1 MSDYLTRL
9 TQIILYPGGDVR
21 PRSVNPFENSKL
33 LSQPVIETIGHER
46 SSLDESNALEKSEKN
61 PEMHT
66 LRSPLSRTNFFH
78 ESQKQNKTAH
88 SLNDR
93 SEPIGQKNL
102 RQSIF
107 RTEGQTIKPGDNE
120 ALFPAPKLTATDPHG
135 RFEQQS
141 INEPHK
147 KNAGIQSAHDS
158 RFNHNGSDP
167 ASNRPEK
174 NHPVKIPQFN
184 HAQMS
189 RQEHDE
195 QVTMASRKTGV
206 VSSSHRQEAASTST
220 STPAAASLRSH
231 IVADDARPNLIE
243 GDERITIPEKE
254 IPVEENQMASFHT
267 TTLHTAMRDTQE
279 PTPAHVENRNT
290 TEPLPDIKVSIGR
303 IEIRASAPP
312 DLQPIVQSHPRK
324 PAVSLQQYIA
334 RRNKDK

>member
-1 MSDYLTRL
+1 MRYFPYPLCADKRICEWLLSCPIMSDYLTRL

-33 LSQPVIETIGHER
+33 LLQPVIETIGHEK
-46 SSLDESNALEKSEKN
+46 SSLDESNASEKSEN
-61 PEMHT
+61 
-66 LRSPLSRTNFFH
+66 
-78 ESQKQNKTAH
+78 
-88 SLNDR
+88 SLNGHN
-93 SEPIGQKNL
+93 EPIRQKNL
-102 RQSIF
+102 RQSIL
-107 RTEGQTIKPGDNE
+107 RTEVQTIKSGDNE
-120 ALFPAPKLTATDPHG
+120 AVFSTQKFPATDPHG

-147 KNAGIQSAHDS
+147 KNAGLQSTNDS
-158 RFNHNGSDP
+158 RFNHSGSYP

-195 QVTMASRKTGV
+195 QITMASRKTGV
-206 VSSSHRQEAASTST
+206 APSSHIQEAASTST
-220 STPAAASLRSH
+220 STPAAASLRNH

-243 GDERITIPEKE
+243 GDERITIREKE
-254 IPVEENQMASFHT
+254 IPVEENQMESFHT
-267 TTLHTAMRDTQE
+267 TTFHTEMRDTQE
-279 PTPAHVENRNT
+279 PTPAHVEIRNT
-290 TEPLPDIKVSIGR
+290 TEPVPDIKVSIGR